1 MGFSAWIQSEIGKE
15 CFIPIVGMIPGKIY
29 QVKHQVLEGE
39 KKLELKV
46 KINFQTEK
54 LSTQFVTTPIDASEP
69 KDRAYYVLAD
79 NHGINNFVIPLHQKL
94 CFSEAPS
101 VKVPESSVL
110 TAYGHP
116 LLSFTSALEAKD
128 PSYVESLFRE
138 RRAKIV
144 SSNGQHVVTLSSGV
158 CDWNFTGYKAN
169 TSGLSMDEMLE
180 QMKLKS
186 NANRVSV
193 QTFNQ

>member
-1 MGFSAWIQSEIGKE
+1 ME
-15 CFIPIVGMIPGKIY
+15 
-29 QVKHQVLEGE
+29 
-39 KKLELKV
+39 
-46 KINFQTEK
+46 
-54 LSTQFVTTPIDASEP
+54 ASEP

-79 NHGINNFVIPLHQKL
+79 NHGTNNFVIPLRRKL

-116 LLSFTSALEAKD
+116 LLSFTSAIEAKD
-128 PSYVESLFRE
+128 PSYLDSLFKE
-138 RRAKIV
+138 RRAKII

-158 CDWNFTGYKAN
+158 CDWNFTGYKAS
-169 TSGLSMDEMLE
+169 TSSLSTDEMLE

-186 NANRVSV
+186 NTNRITV
-193 QTFNQ
+193 QTFNQQTIQLCTISGCPLKTISLSSINRQLK